1 MASWRQIGKKK
12 EPDSFYRGFSHVGC
26 FCREGYVTSEG
37 FIFELAKGVLRNDT
51 FEEASINW
59 NDDEFALRLLLR
71 QRSEKKNDIQFKYG
85 YSELNLGGVF
95 LAMKPYMHQ
104 GHFSYERNPIMGNPY
119 HGNLLI
125 EKSLSSQ
132 AKRMIR
138 DVLATVASV
147 NYHKH
152 PDFPNI

>member
-1 MASWRQIGKKK
+1 M
-12 EPDSFYRGFSHVGC
+12 
-26 FCREGYVTSEG
+26 TSEG
-37 FIFELAKGVLRNDT
+37 FIFELAKGVVRNDS

-59 NDDEFALRLLLR
+59 NDDEYALRLLLH
-71 QRSEKKNDIQFKYG
+71 QRSEKKNDVQFKFG
-85 YSELNLGGVF
+85 YSELNLGDLL

-104 GHFSYERNPIMGNPY
+104 SHFSYERKPIMGNPY

-125 EKSLSSQ
+125 KKQISNN

-138 DVLATVASV
+138 DALATVASM

-152 PDFPNI
+152 PDYPNL